1 MKSTNPRYITNLTKD
16 LTLIYMEDKS
26 GLPELTDMS
35 LWFKNNI
42 KDLSKVTKIEEFP
55 NDKRKVFDNTIYASS
70 LNGLFSDCK
79 LFSKQLILLY
89 PKSISNI
96 LVIKMHLLIH
106 SLVWKLSLN

>member
-16 LTLIYMEDKS
+16 LTLIYVEDKS

-55 NDKRKVFDNTIYASS
+55 NDKRKVFDYSVI
-70 LNGLFSDCK
+70 
-79 LFSKQLILLY
+79 KQSILLY

-96 LVIKMHLLIH
+96 LVIKMRLLIH
-106 SLVWKLSLN
+106 SLVWKSSLN